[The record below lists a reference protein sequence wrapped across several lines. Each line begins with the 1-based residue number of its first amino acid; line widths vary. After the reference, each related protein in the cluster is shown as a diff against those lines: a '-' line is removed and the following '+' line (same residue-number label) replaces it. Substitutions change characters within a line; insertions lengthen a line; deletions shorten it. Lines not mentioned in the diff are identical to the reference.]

1 MGIGVHS
8 EQENKKAQWLNPAVS
23 KDFKEK
29 VPGMSTPEIRR
40 VWVPEKIE
48 GNKYIEGHYIYVIDR
63 GAVWNR

>member
-1 MGIGVHS
+1 
-8 EQENKKAQWLNPAVS
+8 
-23 KDFKEK
+23 
-29 VPGMSTPEIRR
+29 MSTPEIRR